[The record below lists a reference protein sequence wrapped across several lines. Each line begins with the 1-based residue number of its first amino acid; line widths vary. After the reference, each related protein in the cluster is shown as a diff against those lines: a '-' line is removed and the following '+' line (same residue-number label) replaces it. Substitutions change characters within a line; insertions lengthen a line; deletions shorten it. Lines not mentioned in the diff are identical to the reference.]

1 MKVLTVAQMRQA
13 EAAADAAGHTYARMM
28 ERAGHAVATEIMRR
42 MSVRGRRILILVGPG
57 NNGGDGLTAARF
69 LKEAGADVAC
79 YLLRPREET
88 DPVFQAAKAAGC
100 FIAQAEDDRTWRVLR
115 LWARSATVIVDALL
129 GTGTVR
135 PLEGDLLRM
144 LQIVRAEVKD
154 RRPWPTSFFAPG
166 FPLIPIAWALRT
178 PPEPWLVAVDGPTGM
193 NYDTG
198 ELDPNAFHADLT
210 VTFAYPKVGH
220 FRFPAAHAVGELV
233 VADIGIEPKWA
244 PERAFEVMDAATAQA
259 WCPPRPAD
267 AHKNTFGKV
276 AVVAGSTNY
285 PGAPW
290 LAAQAAARVGAGWV
304 TLAVPRAIYPVLAAK
319 TTEITYVL
327 LPDELGVLIPDAVEV
342 LAKAVEGYAALVL
355 GPGLTQ
361 EKEAVAFVH
370 TMFGMERAARR
381 GRIGFHIEDEETVKP
396 AASNWTWPPLVVD
409 ADGLNA
415 LAQAKEWATR
425 LPGPAILTPHPGE
438 MARLTGLDKE
448 AIDRDR
454 LEVAVQFAQ
463 NWGHVVVLKGAFTVV
478 AAPDGRARVMPFA
491 NPAMATAGTGDVLAG
506 AIAGLRA
513 QGLAPFEAAT
523 LGAYLHGLAGERARQ
538 EIGATGVTAGDL
550 IPRLPGALRALS
562 GEAPPGLEAPEI
574 PSRE

>member
-1 MKVLTVAQMRQA
+1 MKVLTVAQMREA
-13 EAAADAAGHTYARMM
+13 ERAADAAGHTYARMM
-28 ERAGHAVATEIMRR
+28 ERAGQAVAAEIMRR
-42 MSVRGRRILILVGPG
+42 MSVKGRRILVLVGPG

-69 LKEAGADVAC
+69 LREAGAEVAC
-79 YLLRPREET
+79 YLLKPREET
-88 DPVFQAAKAAGC
+88 DPVFQAAKSAGC
-100 FIAQAEDDRTWRVLR
+100 FIAQAGDDRTWRVLR
-115 LWARSATVIVDALL
+115 LWVRSAAVIVDALL
-129 GTGTVR
+129 GTGTTR
-135 PLEGDLLRM
+135 PLEGDLLRI
-144 LQIVRAEVKD
+144 LQLVRAEVQD
-154 RRPWPTSFFAPG
+154 RRPWPASFFAPG
-166 FPLIPIAWALRT
+166 VPLIPPAWAPPA

-198 ELDPNAFHADLT
+198 ELDPHAFHADLT
-210 VTFAYPKVGH
+210 VTFACPKVGH

-233 VADIGIEPKWA
+233 VADIGIEPKWV
-244 PERAFEVMDAATAQA
+244 PEGAFEVMDTAIAQA

-342 LAKAVEGYAALVL
+342 LAKAVEGYAAMVL

-370 TMFGMERAARR
+370 GMFGLERAARR
-381 GRIGFHIEDEETVKP
+381 GRIGFHIEEEETAKP
-396 AASNWTWPPLVVD
+396 AAPAWNWPPLVVD

-415 LAQAKEWATR
+415 LAQARDWASR

-438 MARLTGLDKE
+438 MARLTGLDKASIE
-448 AIDRDR
+448 QDRWGIAR
-454 LEVAVQFAQ
+454 QFAQ
-463 NWGHVVVLKGAFTVV
+463 AWGHVVVLKGAFTVI
-478 AAPDGRARVMPFA
+478 AAPDGRAVVMPFA
-491 NPAMATAGTGDVLAG
+491 NPALATAGTGDVLAG

-513 QGLAPFEAAT
+513 QGLAPFEAAA
-523 LGAYLHGLAGERARQ
+523 LGAYLHGLAGERARE
-538 EIGATGVTAGDL
+538 EIGAAGVTAGDL
-550 IPRLPGALRALS
+550 IPRLPEVLRALRRGKS
-562 GEAPPGLEAPEI
+562 LPTGRP
-574 PSRE
+574 

>member
-1 MKVLTVAQMRQA
+1 MNVLTVAQMRQA

-28 ERAGHAVATEIMRR
+28 ERAGRAVASEIMRR
-42 MSVRGRRILILVGPG
+42 MSVQGRRILVLVGPG

-69 LKEAGADVAC
+69 LKEAGAEVAC
-79 YLLRPREET
+79 YLLKPREET

-100 FIAQAEDDRTWRVLR
+100 FIAQAADDRTWRVLR
-115 LWARSATVIVDALL
+115 LWVRSAAVIIDALL
-129 GTGTVR
+129 GTGTTR

-144 LQIVRAEVKD
+144 LQIVRAEVSD
-154 RRPWPTSFFAPG
+154 RRPWPASFFAPG
-166 FPLIPIAWALRT
+166 SPLIPDAWPPRT

-198 ELDPNAFHADLT
+198 ELDPHAFHADLT
-210 VTFAYPKVGH
+210 VTFAHPKVGH

-233 VADIGIEPKWA
+233 VADIGIEAKWV
-244 PERAFEVMDAATAQA
+244 PEGAFEVMDAATARA
-259 WCPPRPAD
+259 WCPPRPSD

-276 AVVAGSTNY
+276 AVVAGSTPY

-304 TLAVPRAIYPVLAAK
+304 TLAIPRAIYPVLAAK
-319 TTEITYVL
+319 TTEITYIL

-342 LAKAVEGYAALVL
+342 LARAVEGYAAMVL

-361 EKEAVAFVH
+361 EKEAIAFVH
-370 TMFGMERAARR
+370 GMFGLERAIRR
-381 GRIGFHIEDEETVKP
+381 GRIGFHIEEEETTKP
-396 AASNWTWPPLVVD
+396 AAPSFAWPPLIVD

-415 LAQAKEWATR
+415 LAQAKDWAAR
-425 LPGPAILTPHPGE
+425 LPGPAILTPHLGE
-438 MARLTGLDKE
+438 MARLTGLEKA
-448 AIDRDR
+448 AIEQDR
-454 LEVAVQFAQ
+454 LGIARQFAQ
-463 NWGHVVVLKGAFTVV
+463 AWGHVVVLKGAFTVV
-478 AAPDGRARVMPFA
+478 AAPDGRALVMPFA

-513 QGLAPFEAAT
+513 QGMAPFEAAA

-538 EIGATGVTAGDL
+538 EIGAAGVTAGDL
-550 IPRLPGALRALS
+550 VPRLPSTLRALS
-562 GEAPPGLEAPEI
+562 GAE
-574 PSRE
+574 SRSF

>member
-28 ERAGHAVATEIMRR
+28 ERAGQAVASEIMRR
-42 MSVRGRRILILVGPG
+42 MPVHGRRILILVGPG

-79 YLLRPREET
+79 YLLKPREET

-100 FIAQAEDDRTWRVLR
+100 FIAHAEDDRTGRVLR
-115 LWARSATVIVDALL
+115 LWARSAAVIVDALL
-129 GTGTVR
+129 GTGTTR
-135 PLEGDLLRM
+135 PLEGELLRM
-144 LQIVRAEVKD
+144 LQAVRAEVSG

-166 FPLIPIAWALRT
+166 APLIPPLGTPPA

-198 ELDPNAFHADLT
+198 ALDPNAFHADLT
-210 VTFAYPKVGH
+210 VTFAHPKMGH

-233 VADIGIEPKWA
+233 VADIGIEPKWV
-244 PERAFEVMDAATAQA
+244 PEGAFEVMDAAAA
-259 WCPPRPAD
+259 RGWCPPRPAN

-304 TLAVPRAIYPVLAAK
+304 TLAIPRAIYPVLAAR
-319 TTEITYVL
+319 TAEITYVL

-342 LAKAVEGYAALVL
+342 LAKAVEGYAAMVL

-370 TMFGMERAARR
+370 GMFGMERAARR
-381 GRIGFHIEDEETVKP
+381 GRLGFHIEEEEP
-396 AASNWTWPPLVVD
+396 ARPTAPAIAWPPLVVD

-415 LAQAKEWATR
+415 LAQARDWAAR

-438 MARLTGLDKE
+438 MARLTGLEKA
-448 AIDRDR
+448 AIEEDR
-454 LEVAVQFAQ
+454 LAVAQQFAQ
-463 NWGHVVVLKGAFTVV
+463 AWGHVVVLKGAFTVV
-478 AAPDGRARVMPFA
+478 ASPDGRSLVLPFA
-491 NPAMATAGTGDVLAG
+491 NPTLATAGTGDVLAG

-513 QGLAPFEAAT
+513 QGLGPFEAAA
-523 LGAYLHGLAGERARQ
+523 LGAYLHGLAGELTRR
-538 EIGATGVTAGDL
+538 EIGAAGGTAGDL
-550 IPRLPGALRALS
+550 IPRLPRALRALK
-562 GEAPPGLEAPEI
+562 GE
-574 PSRE
+574 

>member
-1 MKVLTVAQMRQA
+1 MRVLTVAQMRQA

-28 ERAGHAVATEIMRR
+28 ERAGQAVAAEIMRR
-42 MSVRGRRILILVGPG
+42 MSVQGRRILILVGPG

-69 LKEAGADVAC
+69 LKEAGAEVAC
-79 YLLRPREET
+79 YLLKPREET

-100 FIAQAEDDRTWRVLR
+100 FIAQAADDRTWRVLR
-115 LWARSATVIVDALL
+115 LWARSAAVIVDALL
-129 GTGTVR
+129 GTGTTR

-144 LQIVRAEVKD
+144 LQAVRAEVSD
-154 RRPWPTSFFAPG
+154 RRPWPASFFAPG
-166 FPLIPIAWALRT
+166 VPLIPPLGVPSA

-210 VTFAYPKVGH
+210 VTFAHPKVGH

-233 VADIGIEPKWA
+233 VADIGIEPKWV
-244 PERAFEVMDAATAQA
+244 PEGAFEVMDAATAQE

-290 LAAQAAARVGAGWV
+290 LAAQAAARIGAGWV
-304 TLAVPRAIYPVLAAK
+304 TLAIPRTIYPVLAAK

-327 LPDELGVLIPDAVEV
+327 LPDELGVLIPDAIEV
-342 LAKAVEGYAALVL
+342 LAKAVEGYAAMVL

-370 TMFGMERAARR
+370 GMFGMERAARR
-381 GRIGFHIEDEETVKP
+381 GRLGFHVEEEEVARP
-396 AASNWTWPPLVVD
+396 ASPSFAWPPLVVD

-415 LAQAKEWATR
+415 IAQAKDWAAR

-438 MARLTGLDKE
+438 MARLTGLEKA
-448 AIDRDR
+448 AIEQDRVGIAR
-454 LEVAVQFAQ
+454 QFAQ
-463 NWGHVVVLKGAFTVV
+463 AWGHVVVLKGAFTVV
-478 AAPDGRARVMPFA
+478 AAPDGRALVLPFA

-513 QGLAPFEAAT
+513 QGLAPFEAAA
-523 LGAYLHGLAGERARQ
+523 LGAYLHGLAGELARR
-538 EIGATGVTAGDL
+538 EIGSAGVLAGDL
-550 IPRLPGALRALS
+550 IPRLPTALRALK
-562 GEAPPGLEAPEI
+562 GE
-574 PSRE
+574 

>member
-28 ERAGHAVATEIMRR
+28 ERAGQAVASEIMRR
-42 MSVRGRRILILVGPG
+42 MPVHGRRILILVGPG

-79 YLLRPREET
+79 YLLKPREET
-88 DPVFQAAKAAGC
+88 DPVFQAAKATGC
-100 FIAQAEDDRTWRVLR
+100 FIAHAEDDRTGRVLR
-115 LWARSATVIVDALL
+115 LWARSAAVIVDALL
-129 GTGTVR
+129 GTGTTR
-135 PLEGDLLRM
+135 PLEGELLRM
-144 LQIVRAEVKD
+144 LQAVRAEVSD
-154 RRPWPTSFFAPG
+154 RRPWPASFFAPG
-166 FPLIPIAWALRT
+166 TPLIPPLGAPPA

-198 ELDPNAFHADLT
+198 ALDPNAFRADLT
-210 VTFAYPKVGH
+210 VTFAHPKVGH

-244 PERAFEVMDAATAQA
+244 PEGAFEVMDAAVARG
-259 WCPPRPAD
+259 WCPPRPAN

-304 TLAVPRAIYPVLAAK
+304 TLAIPRAIYPVLAAK

-342 LAKAVEGYAALVL
+342 LVPAVEGYAAMVL

-370 TMFGMERAARR
+370 GMFGMERAARR
-381 GRIGFHIEDEETVKP
+381 GRLGFHVEEEEPAKP
-396 AASNWTWPPLVVD
+396 TAPARPWPPLVVD

-415 LAQAKEWATR
+415 LAQARDWAAR

-438 MARLTGLDKE
+438 MARLTGLEKA
-448 AIDRDR
+448 AIEEDR
-454 LEVAVQFAQ
+454 LAVARQFAQ
-463 NWGHVVVLKGAFTVV
+463 AWGHVVVLKGAFTVV
-478 AAPDGRARVMPFA
+478 ASPDGRSLVLPFA
-491 NPAMATAGTGDVLAG
+491 NPTLATAGTGDVLAG

-513 QGLAPFEAAT
+513 QGLGPFEAAA
-523 LGAYLHGLAGERARQ
+523 LGAYLHGLAGELTRR
-538 EIGATGVTAGDL
+538 EIGAAGGLAGDL
-550 IPRLPGALRALS
+550 IPRLPRALRALK
-562 GEAPPGLEAPEI
+562 GE
-574 PSRE
+574 

>member
-28 ERAGHAVATEIMRR
+28 ERAGQAVASEIMRR
-42 MSVRGRRILILVGPG
+42 MPVHGRRILILVGPG

-69 LKEAGADVAC
+69 LKEAGAEVAC
-79 YLLRPREET
+79 YLLKPREET
-88 DPVFQAAKAAGC
+88 DPAFQAAKAAGC
-100 FIAQAEDDRTWRVLR
+100 FIAHAADDRTGRVLR
-115 LWARSATVIVDALL
+115 LWARSAAVIVDALL
-129 GTGTVR
+129 GTGTTR
-135 PLEGDLLRM
+135 PLEGELLRM
-144 LQIVRAEVKD
+144 LQAVRAEVSE
-154 RRPWPTSFFAPG
+154 RRPWPASFFAPG
-166 FPLIPIAWALRT
+166 TPLIPSLGTPPA

-198 ELDPNAFHADLT
+198 ALDPNAFHADLT
-210 VTFAYPKVGH
+210 VTFAHPKVGH

-233 VADIGIEPKWA
+233 VADIGIEPKWT
-244 PERAFEVMDAATAQA
+244 PEGAFEVMDAAVARG
-259 WCPPRPAD
+259 WCPPRPAN

-304 TLAVPRAIYPVLAAK
+304 TLAIPRAIYPVLAAK

-342 LAKAVEGYAALVL
+342 LAPAVEGYAAMVL

-370 TMFGMERAARR
+370 GMFGMERAARR
-381 GRIGFHIEDEETVKP
+381 GRLGFHVEEEEPAKP
-396 AASNWTWPPLVVD
+396 TAPARPWPPLVVD

-415 LAQAKEWATR
+415 LAQARDWAAR

-438 MARLTGLDKE
+438 MARLTGLEKA
-448 AIDRDR
+448 AIEEDR
-454 LEVAVQFAQ
+454 LGVAQQFAQ
-463 NWGHVVVLKGAFTVV
+463 AWGHVVVLKGAFTVV
-478 AAPDGRARVMPFA
+478 ASPDGRALVLPFA
-491 NPAMATAGTGDVLAG
+491 NPTLATAGTGDVLAG

-513 QGLAPFEAAT
+513 QGLGPFEAAA
-523 LGAYLHGLAGERARQ
+523 LGAYLHGLAGELTRR
-538 EIGATGVTAGDL
+538 EIGAAGGLAGDL
-550 IPRLPGALRALS
+550 IPRLPRALRALK
-562 GEAPPGLEAPEI
+562 GE
-574 PSRE
+574 